1 VARRPR
7 RRRRSALG
15 AIVAVLVVA
24 VLLTGAVLGV
34 VAVLNSQ
41 SPPRLE
47 AQVCFTGSGAEQ
59 VALSPTQAQN
69 AALITAV
76 TLRRGLPARAAT
88 IGIATAMQESRLE
101 NIDYGDRDSVGLF
114 QQRPSQGWG
123 TVEDIMD
130 PVYATGKF
138 LDHLVKVDGYED
150 MTITDAAQAVQRSG
164 FPDAYAQHEPRAR
177 GFASALTGYST
188 ASLRCEL
195 HDAEPGAGDPDTF
208 VARVKRDFGKVP
220 TKVAAPADGPTTIT
234 VDARALGEDQ
244 TRSAWAV
251 AQWAVATAAE
261 LGTTTVAVGDQQWD
275 RESGAW
281 SPSTTTSPAGSVRV
295 TLADDSD

>member
-41 SPPRLE
+41 SPPRLD

-123 TVEDIMD
+123 TEAQVQD
-130 PVYATGKF
+130 PVYAAGIFYDRLVGVPGWDTGR
-138 LDHLVKVDGYED
+138 L
-150 MTITDAAQAVQRSG
+150 TDVAQTVQRSG
-164 FPDAYAQHEPRAR
+164 FPEAYQKHEVLAID
-177 GFASALTGYST
+177 L
-188 ASLRCEL
+188 
-195 HDAEPGAGDPDTF
+195 
-208 VARVKRDFGKVP
+208 
-220 TKVAAPADGPTTIT
+220 
-234 VDARALGEDQ
+234 
-244 TRSAWAV
+244 
-251 AQWAVATAAE
+251 TAA
-261 LGTTTVAVGDQQWD
+261 LRAGG
-275 RESGAW
+275 GA
-281 SPSTTTSPAGSVRV
+281 
-295 TLADDSD
+295 LDCD

>member
-1 VARRPR
+1 VGPSGWGRPWL
-7 RRRRSALG
+7 AATAVGG
-15 AIVAVLVVA
+15 AIAVGVAGYALFLHARPHLMRAGCRAETPRGSLPLDVEQAANSAVIAGVA
-24 VLLTGAVLGV
+24 FRKRLPPAAVII
-34 VAVLNSQ
+34 AY
-41 SPPRLE
+41 
-47 AQVCFTGSGAEQ
+47 
-59 VALSPTQAQN
+59 
-69 AALITAV
+69 
-76 TLRRGLPARAAT
+76 
-88 IGIATAMQESRLE
+88 ATALQESRLR
-101 NIDYGDRDSVGLF
+101 NPRGGDRDSVGLF

-130 PVYATGKF
+130 PVYATGQF

-234 VDARALGEDQ
+234 VDARELGEDE